1 MLADCDAGALREL
14 VQRVRTLA
22 DKAIERGAARGVID
36 RAAWRPLKLLSMLWC
51 ANRASRLVLD
61 DPMGMTSARKPDSL
75 QAKEAAQ
82 STQCFIRASVSELR
96 SHNSSQHSSF
106 TNAY

>member
-22 DKAIERGAARGVID
+22 DTAIERGASRGVID
-36 RAAWRPLKLLSMLWC
+36 RAAWRPLKLLSVLWC

-61 DPMGMTSARKPDSL
+61 DLGRRRKL
-75 QAKEAAQ
+75 LAALRHTYDERGAQ
-82 STQCFIRASVSELR
+82 PWEYASFDALCEQLAALKAAGRLFS
-96 SHNSSQHSSF
+96 
-106 TNAY
+106 